1 MEETFLL
8 KFPELAEKIFEQLNN
23 EDLIKS
29 KEVTQA
35 WCDIIDQ
42 RLMWKRM
49 IQSCTR
55 KVEHYKSEFNLV
67 LKKIPADNLKKFA
80 LACIGSKNLL
90 KYQV

>member
-1 MEETFLL
+1 MEETFLD
-8 KFPELAEKIFEQLNN
+8 KFPGIAEKIFEQLNN

-67 LKKIPADNLKKFA
+67 LKKILHGINKE
-80 LACIGSKNLL
+80 
-90 KYQV
+90 